1 MNLRAEN
8 ELQRQETTKRG
19 HQKNSKVR
27 VYLMKEKIRH
37 IAIGMITVLLL
48 LVAVVSFSNSRI
60 KPPMGITLT
69 AVFNQIDGLN
79 IGDDVRI
86 GGVVIGEVKNMTLGN
101 KYSAVVLL
109 QINHPVKVPKGTSA
123 AIHTDGLFGGKYI
136 TLEPGGDEEYIASG
150 GEISMTQGSIVVQD
164 LLELIIGEAN
174 SRRVQK

>member
-1 MNLRAEN
+1 
-8 ELQRQETTKRG
+8 
-19 HQKNSKVR
+19 
-27 VYLMKEKIRH
+27 
-37 IAIGMITVLLL
+37 
-48 LVAVVSFSNSRI
+48 
-60 KPPMGITLT
+60 MGITLT

-136 TLEPGGDEEYIASG
+136 TLEPGGDEEYLASG

-174 SRRVQK
+174 LRRVQK